1 MRFPPAIA
9 IAEQRLIDAGG
20 EAFAVGGCVRDAL
33 LGRPCHDYDLTTNLP
48 PARVIEAFAGYTV
61 VPTGLRHGTVTVHID
76 GLPIDVTTYRIDG
89 AYADGRHPAEVR
101 FTGSLEDDLRRRD
114 FTMNAV
120 CHSAGRGFVDPFGGI
135 GDIRAGRIR
144 CVGDPHERFSE
155 DALRI
160 LRAVRFAAQ
169 LGFAVEPE
177 TARAMYETAGGLAR
191 ISAERIFS
199 ELTGALTAPYAGEA
213 FAAFRALFA
222 AVLPGC
228 AERPLYPLN
237 RLPADKAARFAAV
250 LNVGEADTLRGLKSD
265 RRTLEDVRF
274 LHENRHFSGGRI
286 ELKKLL
292 ASHGER
298 KARLLLGWLN
308 ADAALLDA
316 LLDGGECC
324 SLRARAVNGRDVA
337 SLGVA
342 PQKIGGI
349 LHALLDDVIEGRAAN
364 EKTALLKRAAE
375 KYAKSY

>member
-1 MRFPPAIA
+1 MSEHID
-9 IAEQRLIDAGG
+9 IDHELITIRHYLHAHPERSFREFGTSIYLTDQLKAHGIEILHNPLETGVVGLIQG
-20 EAFAVGGCVRDAL
+20 EAGPGPR
-33 LGRPCHDYDLTTNLP
+33 
-48 PARVIEAFAGYTV
+48 I
-61 VPTGLRHGTVTVHID
+61 GLRADID

-316 LLDGGECC
+316 L
-324 SLRARAVNGRDVA
+324 AVA
-337 SLGVA
+337 
-342 PQKIGGI
+342 
-349 LHALLDDVIEGRAAN
+349 
-364 EKTALLKRAAE
+364 AAE
-375 KYAKSY
+375 RLGAESAERLQSLHQMKKDYFPDG